1 MFNYIALS
9 RLDEARAVYN
19 QALERKLKHP
29 FFHRALYEIAFLQS
43 DAPGMAQQV
52 AGATGTPGIED
63 ELLGLEADTA
73 AYSGRLRNA
82 REFSRRAMDSAERAE
97 EKEPAVMYAALSGL
111 REALFDNSEE
121 AIRRAT
127 SAVGRSTDRDVE
139 CGAALTFA
147 FAGDNSRAQALTDD
161 LGKRLPEA
169 TIVQFNYLPTLRA
182 KLAINRGNAS
192 EAIESL
198 RAASPYELGNTTS
211 SMYDWMSC
219 TPFMCEEKPTW
230 PRIMAAKPPPSF
242 RKFSTIQGW
251 WKTNSSV
258 RWRTW
263 NSDGPM

>member
-1 MFNYIALS
+1 
-9 RLDEARAVYN
+9 
-19 QALERKLKHP
+19 
-29 FFHRALYEIAFLQS
+29 
-43 DAPGMAQQV
+43 
-52 AGATGTPGIED
+52 
-63 ELLGLEADTA
+63 
-73 AYSGRLRNA
+73 
-82 REFSRRAMDSAERAE
+82 
-97 EKEPAVMYAALSGL
+97 VMYAALSGL

-242 RKFSTIQGW
+242 RKFSTIAE
-251 WKTNSSV
+251 S
-258 RWRTW
+258 
-263 NSDGPM
+263 